1 MKIKNREIYRKALTL
16 AIPMMVQNGITN
28 MVGLVDNV
36 MVGSLGTESITGVAI
51 ANQLIF
57 VNNLAIFGGLAGPG
71 IYGAQFYGSGD
82 TKGFRSTFR
91 FKLWIALFCVVLGCL
106 IFSLFGGNLI
116 ELYLQGESRTLDA
129 QATLN
134 YGRKYLHIMM
144 LNLFPFAITQV
155 YATSLRETGET
166 VKPMVAGMISVLVDV
181 VLNYILIFG
190 KLGMPRLGVE
200 GAAIA
205 TVAARVV
212 ECSVVVIWSHIKR
225 NRHRFLQGIYKSLK
239 VPKVLCLTMTK
250 KGLPIFCN
258 EFLWAGGIAVLTQ
271 CYSLRG
277 LNVVA
282 GINISNTI
290 CNLLN
295 ISFISLGSAVG
306 VIVGQ
311 YLGASQFDKAKQAS
325 KSLMHFTAFVSSLF
339 AIVLIAVAF
348 VFPKF
353 YDTSIQVKN
362 MASWFI
368 VISALFFPVQ
378 GYLNAIYFTLR
389 CGGKTFVTFLFDSVF
404 SWVCSVPVALL
415 LCNFTGLPI
424 LPIYA
429 MVQALD
435 LIKIAIGYGMIR
447 KGVWIAN
454 LVEK

>member
-1 MKIKNREIYRKALTL
+1 MKSENKHIYKKALTL
-16 AIPMMVQNGITN
+16 AIPMMIQNGITN

-51 ANQLIF
+51 VNQLLF

-82 TKGFRSTFR
+82 IKGMRSTFR
-91 FKLWIALFCVVLGCL
+91 FKLWVAVACVLMGVF
-106 IFSLFGGNLI
+106 IFSFFGSNLI
-116 ELYLQGESRTLDA
+116 ELYLQGESK
-129 QATLN
+129 TLN
-134 YGRKYLHIMM
+134 AADTLHCGTSYLRIMM
-144 LNLFPFAITQV
+144 LNLFPFALTQV

-166 VKPMVAGMISVLVDV
+166 LKPMVAGMISVLVDV
-181 VLNYILIFG
+181 GLNYILIFG

-205 TVAARVV
+205 TIAARLV
-212 ECSVVVIWSHIKR
+212 ECSIVVIWSHAKR
-225 NRHRFLQGIYKSLK
+225 KKHVFLQGIYKSLA
-239 VPKVLCLTMTK
+239 VPKTLCFTMTK

-277 LNVVA
+277 LDVVA

-306 VIVGQ
+306 VIIGQ
-311 YLGASQFDKAKQAS
+311 YLGASEFEKARKGS
-325 KSLMHFTAFVSSLF
+325 RKLMNFTALISMAF
-339 AIVLIAVAF
+339 AVVLIAIAF
-348 VFPKF
+348 VFPKM
-353 YDTSIQVKN
+353 YDTTEQVRN

-368 VISALFFPVQ
+368 IITALFFPVQ
-378 GYLNAIYFTLR
+378 GYLNATYFTLR
-389 CGGKTFVTFLFDSVF
+389 SGGRTVITFLFDSVF
-404 SWVCSVPVALL
+404 TCVCCVPVAFVLS
-415 LCNFTGLPI
+415 NFTSLPI

-429 MVQALD
+429 AVQALD
-435 LIKIAIGYGMIR
+435 LIKILIGYVMIR